1 MEIEKFSS
9 RHLLKIRLKT
19 LYIIFFFFFSLLTHA
34 GENVV
39 VVISMDGVRHDY
51 PNLLS
56 EGGFNLISEKG
67 SVASSLVP
75 VYQSSTFPTHV
86 TMATGVTP
94 DKHGILHNGFFDRNR
109 GFYSY
114 SPDASWIESEPI
126 WSLLERQGIKTATY
140 FWVGSESDWKGTKI
154 SYSKAPFNGRI
165 SEKDKTKQILDWL
178 DLGPKE
184 RPRLIMT
191 WWHGSD
197 SIAHQSGSTNTKVIN
212 QLKKQDKEL
221 LNLITEIERR
231 GYWENVTLI
240 VVSDHGMSD
249 VENYINIK
257 EILKNNSIDSTLSI
271 GPAVGH
277 IFLDDLTDK
286 ELAISVLKK
295 ESNLIVWDG
304 SQLPS
309 NYNMF
314 HPARTGDIVVETN
327 APNMLVTR
335 KNSNPPKGMH
345 GYNPIINKE
354 MDGIFF
360 AYGNRVS
367 VNQIDKVSQLDIAP
381 TILNLLDLET
391 PSYMTGQSIE
401 LD

>member
-9 RHLLKIRLKT
+9 RHLLKISLKI
-19 LYIIFFFFFSLLTHA
+19 LYIIFFLFFSFLTYTE
-34 GENVV
+34 ENIV

-56 EGGFNLISEKG
+56 GGGFNFISEKG
-67 SVASSLVP
+67 LVATSLVP
-75 VYQSSTFPTHV
+75 MYQSSTFPTHV

-140 FWVGSESDWKGTKI
+140 FWVGSESDWEGTKI
-154 SYSKAPFNGRI
+154 TYSKAPFNGRI

-178 DLGPKE
+178 DLEPKE

-197 SIAHQSGSTNTKVIN
+197 SIAHQSGSINGKVLN
-212 QLKKQDKEL
+212 QLRKQDKEL
-221 LNLITEIERR
+221 LNLITEIEKR
-231 GYWENVTLI
+231 GYWENITLI

-249 VENYINIK
+249 VDNFINIK

-271 GPAVGH
+271 GPAIGH
-277 IFLDDLTDK
+277 VFLDDLSDK
-286 ELAISVLKK
+286 DSAISALKQD
-295 ESNLIVWDG
+295 SDLIVWDG
-304 SQLPS
+304 GELPE

-314 HPARTGDIVVETN
+314 HPTRTGDIVVETH

-345 GYNPIINKE
+345 GYDPSRNKE
-354 MDGIFF
+354 MEGIFY
-360 AYGNRVS
+360 AYGNKVS
-367 VNQIDKVSQLDIAP
+367 INQIRLEVIQLH
-381 TILNLLDLET
+381 
-391 PSYMTGQSIE
+391 
-401 LD
+401 

>member
-1 MEIEKFSS
+1 
-9 RHLLKIRLKT
+9 
-19 LYIIFFFFFSLLTHA
+19 
-34 GENVV
+34 
-39 VVISMDGVRHDY
+39 MDGVRHDY

-56 EGGFNLISEKG
+56 GGGFNLISEKG
-67 SVASSLVP
+67 LVAASLVP
-75 VYQSSTFPTHV
+75 IYQSSTFPTHV

-140 FWVGSESDWKGTKI
+140 FWVGSESDWEGTKI
-154 SYSKAPFNGRI
+154 TYSKAPFNGRI

-178 DLGPKE
+178 DLEPKE

-197 SIAHQSGSTNTKVIN
+197 SIAHQSGSINGKVLN
-212 QLKKQDKEL
+212 QLRKQDKEL
-221 LNLITEIERR
+221 LNLITEIEKR
-231 GYWENVTLI
+231 GYWENITLI

-249 VENYINIK
+249 VDNYINIK

-271 GPAVGH
+271 GPAIGH
-277 IFLDDLTDK
+277 IFLDDLSDK
-286 ELAISVLKK
+286 DSAISVLKQ
-295 ESNLIVWDG
+295 ESDLIVWDG
-304 SQLPS
+304 GELPE

-314 HPARTGDIVVETN
+314 HPTRTGDIVVETD

-345 GYNPIINKE
+345 GYDPSRNKE
-354 MDGIFF
+354 MEGIFF
-360 AYGNRVS
+360 AYGNKVS
-367 VNQIDKVSQLDIAP
+367 INQINKVSQLDLAP
-381 TILNLLDLET
+381 TILNLLEIEA
-391 PSYMTGQSIE
+391 PSYMTGQSIP

>member
-1 MEIEKFSS
+1 
-9 RHLLKIRLKT
+9 
-19 LYIIFFFFFSLLTHA
+19 
-34 GENVV
+34 
-39 VVISMDGVRHDY
+39 MDGVRHDY

-56 EGGFNLISEKG
+56 GGGFNFISEKG
-67 SVASSLVP
+67 LVATSLVP
-75 VYQSSTFPTHV
+75 MYQSSTFPTHV

-140 FWVGSESDWKGTKI
+140 FWVGSESDWEGTKI
-154 SYSKAPFNGRI
+154 TYSKAPFNGRI

-178 DLGPKE
+178 DLEPKE

-197 SIAHQSGSTNTKVIN
+197 SIAHQSGSINGKVLN
-212 QLKKQDKEL
+212 QLRKQDKEL
-221 LNLITEIERR
+221 LNLITEIEKR
-231 GYWENVTLI
+231 GYWENITLI

-249 VENYINIK
+249 VDNFINIK

-271 GPAVGH
+271 GPAIGH
-277 IFLDDLTDK
+277 VFLDDLSDK
-286 ELAISVLKK
+286 DSAISALKQD
-295 ESNLIVWDG
+295 SDLIVWDG
-304 SQLPS
+304 GELPE

-314 HPARTGDIVVETN
+314 HPTRTGDIVVETH
-327 APNMLVTR
+327 APNTLVTR

-345 GYNPIINKE
+345 GYDPSRNKE
-354 MDGIFF
+354 MEGIFY
-360 AYGNRVS
+360 AYGNKVS
-367 VNQIDKVSQLDIAP
+367 INQINKVSQLDLAP
-381 TILNLLDLET
+381 TILNLLEIEA
-391 PSYMTGQSIE
+391 PSYMTGQSIA